1 MKESLF
7 KKLNKIKQFCKNTL
21 TNLSLFSIILLFVQG
36 YSSVGRV
43 LVSKPMGRGFKS
55 FCPCQK
61 IQVERLGFFHLC
73 RRTQH
78 HLRATHATSFSR
90 RLTSFRRKADT
101 NERGCTSCKWCA
113 SQWCGLTP
121 NDVALRA
128 NGIRPIVL
136 CAEILLI
143 FNRKCGII
151 KAARRWYRERR

>member
-1 MKESLF
+1 MNFCEKITFF
-7 KKLNKIKQFCKNTL
+7 KKGIAKRGKVWYNTRVQKI
-21 TNLSLFSIILLFVQG
+21 QG

-43 LVSKPMGRGFKS
+43 PVSKTVGRGFEP

-73 RRTQH
+73 PQDTTSFAC
-78 HLRATHATSFSR
+78 LHATSFR
-90 RLTSFRRKADT
+90 AKREHHCRPRY
-101 NERGCTSCKWCA
+101 KWTMLHFVQMKWACA
-113 SQWCGLTP
+113 QWSYGFAV

-151 KAARRWYRERR
+151 KAVRRWYRERR